1 MSLVSLVL
9 SLVFKSGVYAFF
21 YDLFGASS
29 LLSLVSL
36 VSSIWFFKFNVFG
49 VSSAISLVFKSSG
62 VYGVSNCFLANG
74 GMKCVCYPE

>member
-21 YDLFGASS
+21 DDLFGASS